1 MTLLPVFFLVPC
13 FFLGYQPNKP
23 NLKNAKKKT
32 NENDP
37 TGSPLL
43 QSTDRPVKGVGGP
56 STNLWKWKTPKAISR
71 NVAQLIDPMGDE
83 DSGGWGSWG
92 LVSWGGGLYNFGVF
106 FFLKQGKP
114 LPFWGRT
121 KKRDGWN
128 QLCLVVFIY
137 IYIYIYMYIYIYIPG
152 TYLSSIFSL
161 GPSKT
166 RVFPIK
172 TRGPI
177 WVPGVCIYI
186 YILVTFIARNPCS
199 QLLHFMV
206 SHFFSFSWGLQ
217 SFETSSAKNLCGHT
231 FDGPEILRSP
241 VEVGSLSHYLR
252 RVLAPSQ
259 VVFWDF

>member
-1 MTLLPVFFLVPC
+1 MSLSWSIRWEM
-13 FFLGYQPNKP
+13 
-23 NLKNAKKKT
+23 KT
-32 NENDP
+32 
-37 TGSPLL
+37 
-43 QSTDRPVKGVGGP
+43 RGVGG
-56 STNLWKWKTPKAISR
+56 L
-71 NVAQLIDPMGDE
+71 
-83 DSGGWGSWG
+83 GGW
-92 LVSWGGGLYNFGVF
+92 LVGGGAFITLGF
-106 FFLKQGKP
+106 FFFETGETLAFLGAD
-114 LPFWGRT
+114 
-121 KKRDGWN
+121 KKKGW
-128 QLCLVVFIY
+128 LESVVFSGVYLY
-137 IYIYIYMYIYIYIPG
+137 IYIYVYIYIPG

-177 WVPGVCIYI
+177 WVPGVCIYIYI

-259 VVFWDF
+259 VVFWDFWTINSMYMKNWNKKCEIRQKNPKRDSVETVPSHVKNGPRQL